1 MIRRFSFLL
10 LLVAFAAT
18 AHAKDEVHTG
28 KLIYH
33 ASTEKNPATN
43 DPDAYHISGG
53 VDVPDVTCIGGDEHN
68 APDCM
73 TDMEWALG
81 ADDSY
86 EELQFGNGTVVTSRD
101 LDKIGS
107 VDIGILQLAVVM
119 NEFAS
124 RAITIESNS
133 EPFPYTL
140 GKKNKFGS
148 QKFCFVADGTSAW
161 SGAPKAT
168 RYCFWMGFKN

>member
-1 MIRRFSFLL
+1 MMIRRFFFLL

-18 AHAKDEVHTG
+18 AHAKDEVHMG

-33 ASTEKNPATN
+33 ASTEKNLATN

-81 ADDSY
+81 ADNSY
-86 EELQFGNGTVVTSRD
+86 EELQFGNGAVVTSRD
-101 LDKIGS
+101 LDKSGS
-107 VDIGILQLAVVM
+107 VDLGMLQLALVM
-119 NEFAS
+119 AEFRG
-124 RAITIESNS
+124 RATGQSYS
-133 EPFPYTL
+133 EPFSYTL
-140 GKKNKFGS
+140 GKKSKFGS
-148 QKFCFVADGTSAW
+148 QKVCFVAAGSSAW

-168 RYCFWMGFKN
+168 RYCFWMGFR